1 MIVQFNMKKVIIQ
14 YLLNCSLFIGPF
26 IGELFPGSKFFVK
39 ACNSFSDYCDML
51 DETKNLPTSLDNS
64 KVKINPLQPVNYDKL
79 ENRSIKSEYLRL
91 KRSNND
97 NFKKAQKS
105 SNRVSTLLDELLI
118 NSGYDKKMRPEVDG
132 SPIQVTFT

>member
-1 MIVQFNMKKVIIQ
+1 MKKVIIR
-14 YLLNCSLFIGPF
+14 YILNCSLIIGTF
-26 IGELFPGSKFFVK
+26 IGELFPGSKKFVK

-64 KVKINPLQPVNYDKL
+64 KVKINPLQPVNYKKL
-79 ENRSIKSEYLRL
+79 ENRSIKYLRL
-91 KRSNND
+91 KRSNNAS
-97 NFKKAQKS
+97 FWTAQQT
-105 SNRVSTLLDELLI
+105 SNRVSKLLDELLI